1 MTDTAQASPLNEAD
15 KHQAVQRALDFLNRG
30 ELLAAEGTI
39 GSILANAPDDPDALY
54 LMGVLRRMQNRGEE
68 AELHYRRSIASDPD
82 RPLTHYNLGNLLRA
96 MARNNEAVASFREAI
111 RLKPNYFEAYLNLGI
126 ALQTTG
132 DLAAAEKAFRD
143 GLRIQPNSLLL
154 KQCLG
159 AVLND
164 QNRPREAEA
173 VLRQALALNARDQR
187 QGAALLHNLAVSLK
201 LQRRYR
207 DALET
212 LDRAKALVPEMP
224 LADYNR
230 GNILQGLGLPEEAV
244 EAYRVAIAR
253 NPLDILAHS
262 DLNKLL
268 YRLGRKDE
276 FLQSYDEAAL
286 LYPDAGHLPMYKGTF
301 LFQLGDYDAAQEH
314 YERAA
319 ALLPS
324 HVTPHD
330 GLALILARKGEFK
343 DAVREHEIATKME
356 PENAHA
362 WVNFSET
369 LLRGGDAKKAL
380 SASERAMEI
389 APEDQHALA
398 VWGLALRKLDDA
410 RENWLNDYEN
420 FVQVFEL
427 GPPDGYTDMESFN
440 RDLNAYLDRLHIDT
454 RESIDQSLR
463 GGTQTADD
471 IFGVGHDLV
480 DRLRARVDEA
490 VAAYIDRMQEDGK
503 HPLLRRRNAAFRYAG
518 SWSSRLHDC
527 GFHTNHVHP
536 KGWISSAYYI
546 AVPEAV
552 EDSNKKEGWI
562 KFGEPAFEAGY
573 EEPVR
578 CAIKPIPGTLV
589 LFPSY
594 MWHGTVP
601 FHAPASRTTIA
612 FDAVPK

>member
-1 MTDTAQASPLNEAD
+1 MTTATHMPLLNEAD
-15 KHQAVQRALDFLNRG
+15 RRQAAQRALDFLNRN
-30 ELLAAEGTI
+30 ELLAAEETI
-39 GSILANAPDDPDALY
+39 ESILAHAPEDTDALY
-54 LMGVLRRMQNRGEE
+54 LMGVLRRMQNRGED
-68 AELHYRRSIASDPD
+68 AERYYRQSIASDPD
-82 RPLTHYNLGNLLRA
+82 RPQTHYNLGNLLRA
-96 MARNNEAVASFREAI
+96 MARNSEAAACFREAI
-111 RLKPNYFEAYLNLGI
+111 RCKPNYFEAYLNLGV
-126 ALQTTG
+126 ALQATG
-132 DLAAAEKAFRD
+132 DFAAAEKAFRD

-159 AVLND
+159 AALND
-164 QNRPREAEA
+164 QNRAREAEA
-173 VLRQALALNARDQR
+173 VLRQALALNTRDQR
-187 QGAALLHNLAVSLK
+187 QAAALLHNLSVSLK

-212 LDRAKALVPEMP
+212 LDRAKALVPDMP

-244 EAYRVAIAR
+244 EAYRAAIAR

-268 YRLGRKDE
+268 YRLSRKDE
-276 FLQSYDEAAL
+276 FLRSYDEAAL

-301 LFQLGDYDAAQEH
+301 LFEMGDYDAAQEH

-330 GLALILARKGEFK
+330 GAALILARKGEFE
-343 DAVREHEIATKME
+343 AAIREHETAVRME

-369 LLRGGDAKKAL
+369 LVRAGDAKKAL
-380 SASERAMEI
+380 SASERAIEI
-389 APEDQHALA
+389 APDDQHALA
-398 VWGLALRKLDDA
+398 MWGLALRSLGDA
-410 RENWLNDYEN
+410 REDWLNDYEN

-427 GPPDGYTDMESFN
+427 NPPEGYADMESFN
-440 RDLNAYLDRLHIDT
+440 RDLNVYLDRLHTDT

-463 GGTQTADD
+463 GGTQTTDE
-471 IFGVGHDLV
+471 IFGAGHDLV
-480 DRLRARVDEA
+480 ERLRARVDEA
-490 VAAYIDRMQEDGK
+490 VAAYVARMREDDK
-503 HPLLRRRNAAFRYAG
+503 HPLLRRRNPAFRYAG

-546 AVPEAV
+546 AVPEIV
-552 EDSNKKEGWI
+552 EDTREKQGWI
-562 KFGEPAFEAGY
+562 KFGEPAFDAGY
-573 EEPVR
+573 KEPVR
-578 CAIKPIPGTLV
+578 RAVRPVPGTLV

-601 FHAPASRTTIA
+601 FRAPASRTTIA

>member
-1 MTDTAQASPLNEAD
+1 MTDTTHVPALNEAD
-15 KHQAVQRALDFLNRG
+15 RHRAAQQALDFLNRN

-39 GSILANAPDDPDALY
+39 ESILAHAPEDPDGLY
-54 LMGVLRRMQNRGEE
+54 LMGALRRMQNRGEA
-68 AELHYRRSIASDPD
+68 AEQYYRRAIASDPN

-96 MARNNEAVASFREAI
+96 MGRNDEAAGSFREAI
-111 RLKPNYFEAYLNLGI
+111 RLKPNYFEAHLNLGL
-126 ALQTTG
+126 ALQGTG
-132 DLAAAEKAFRD
+132 DFAAAEKAFRD
-143 GLRIQPNSLLL
+143 GLRLQPNSLLL

-164 QNRPREAEA
+164 QNRAREAEA
-173 VLRQALALNARDQR
+173 VLRQALALNTRDQR
-187 QGAALLHNLAVSLK
+187 QAAALLHNLSVSLK
-201 LQRRYR
+201 LQRRYH
-207 DALET
+207 DALQT
-212 LDRAKALVPEMP
+212 LDRAKALVPDMP

-244 EAYRVAIAR
+244 DAYRAAIAR

-276 FLQSYDEAAL
+276 FLCSYDEAAL

-301 LFQLGDYDAAQEH
+301 LFEMGDYDAALEH

-330 GLALILARKGEFK
+330 GRALILARKREFEE
-343 DAVREHEIATKME
+343 AIREHETALKME

-369 LLRGGDAKKAL
+369 LIRAGDAKKGL
-380 SASERAMEI
+380 SASERAMAI
-389 APEDQHALA
+389 APDDQHALA
-398 VWGLALRKLDDA
+398 MWGLALRSLGDA
-410 RENWLNDYEN
+410 REEWLNDYEN
-420 FVQVFEL
+420 FVQIFEL
-427 GPPDGYTDMESFN
+427 EPPDGYADMESFN
-440 RDLNAYLDRLHIDT
+440 RDLNTYLDRLHTDT

-463 GGTQTADD
+463 GGTQTADE
-471 IFGVGHDLV
+471 IFGAGHDLV
-480 DRLRARVDEA
+480 ERLRARVDEA
-490 VAAYIDRMQEDGK
+490 VAAYIARMREDEK
-503 HPLLRRRNAAFRYAG
+503 HPLLRRRNPGFRYAG
-518 SWSSRLHDC
+518 SWSSRLYDC

-536 KGWISSAYYI
+536 QGWISSAYYI
-546 AVPEAV
+546 AVPETV
-552 EDSNKKEGWI
+552 EDAGEKQGWI
-562 KFGEPAFEAGY
+562 KFGEPAFDAGY
-573 EEPVR
+573 KEPVR
-578 CAIKPIPGTLV
+578 RAIRPVPGALV
-589 LFPSY
+589 LFPSF

-601 FHAPASRTTIA
+601 FRAPVSRTTIA